1 MTNRDNTYEINEIK
15 SNDSLKY
22 FFVSKGVIDVIKV
35 VEYQYVRN
43 LNNAQLFNL
52 GFGDYNIER
61 DTIDDTSNTNN
72 TDHYQV
78 FHTVLNT
85 VPKFFDL
92 YPNAL
97 MVVQGSD
104 NSDDFVR
111 MCKVTC
117 RKKCTDSCKNQNRR
131 IKAYRYFVEKN
142 YELLKNDYLFL
153 GGIRTENGIE
163 LDDVYNLE
171 AAYDLVFCKKK
182 LTL

>member
-1 MTNRDNTYEINEIK
+1 MTHRDNTYEINELK

-22 FFVSKGVIDVIKV
+22 FFVSRGVIEVIKV
-35 VEYQYVRN
+35 VEYQYVRD

-52 GFGDYNIER
+52 GFGDYNIEL

-92 YPNAL
+92 NPNAL

-104 NSDDFVR
+104 NSENFIR
-111 MCKVTC
+111 ICRATC
-117 RKKCTDSCKNQNRR
+117 
-131 IKAYRYFVEKN
+131 
-142 YELLKNDYLFL
+142 
-153 GGIRTENGIE
+153 
-163 LDDVYNLE
+163 
-171 AAYDLVFCKKK
+171 
-182 LTL
+182 

>member
-1 MTNRDNTYEINEIK
+1 MTHRDNTYEINELK

-22 FFVSKGVIDVIKV
+22 FFVSRGVIDVIKV
-35 VEYQYVRN
+35 VEYQYVRD

-52 GFGDYNIER
+52 GFGDYNIEL

-85 VPKFFDL
+85 VPKFFHL
-92 YPNAL
+92 NPNAI

-104 NSDDFVR
+104 NSESFVR
-111 MCKVTC
+111 ICRATC
-117 RKKCTDSCKNQNRR
+117 RKKCTNNCRNLNRR
-131 IKAYRYFVEKN
+131 IKAYRYFLKKN
-142 YELLKNDYLFL
+142 YEQLKTEYFFL

-163 LDDVYNLE
+163 LDDVYNIV